1 MKQTAVEYLIDGL
14 RDSITEV
21 VSDTKLHFLI
31 ETALEIEK
39 EQIIDAFNSYPIVV
53 MDAEQYYNE
62 NFKSE
67 YNEKT
72 KI

>member
-1 MKQTAVEYLIDGL
+1 MVMKQTAVEYLIDGL

-62 NFKSE
+62 TFKSE
-67 YNEKT
+67 
-72 KI
+72 